1 MACPRSGARRWHSCI
16 GTSTASRA
24 SACASA
30 AAWSARPRPRH
41 LSTWFGH
48 ADLLHFV
55 ERCIAAPDVGFLTIW
70 GVSANTRSWWDNSGA
85 ERLGYQPQQDAEAF
99 ADDVLSRPNPLDAVG
114 QHYQGG
120 SFASIDYDRGDI
132 EPGRPAA

>member
-1 MACPRSGARRWHSCI
+1 MLFRSLYWDKHGIESVCVRIGSCVE
-16 GTSTASRA
+16 
-24 SACASA
+24 
-30 AAWSARPRPRH
+30 RPTEPRH

-70 GVSANTRSWWDNSGA
+70 GVSANTRSWWDNTGA
-85 ERLGYQPQQDAEAF
+85 ERLGYQPQQNAEAF
-99 ADDVLSRPNPLDAVG
+99 ADDVLSRSNPLDAVG